1 LLEADDFGH
10 IILAACAVIIAMD
23 DSQSKPESKLMGRGH
38 LACVALLACVA
49 IRAAAQPSAEEILR
63 RADETRF
70 PREGVEAAVL
80 VRTFEQGQPTEERS
94 YKILSKG
101 NENTLVLTLAPA
113 ADRGQI
119 LLMKGRDLWLYLPR
133 VSQPVRLS
141 FAQRLT
147 GQVANGDIARA
158 NFSGDY
164 TPKLVGSERLGNE
177 ALYVLDLT
185 AVDRRVTYHR
195 VRYWV
200 RQHDFRPFKA
210 EFYSLSNRLLK
221 TCRYEDFKTM
231 AGRVRPSRL
240 VLVDALNPR
249 SESIMDYS
257 EMKLRQIP
265 DQVFTKEYLRRLN

>member
-1 LLEADDFGH
+1 
-10 IILAACAVIIAMD
+10 MD
-23 DSQSKPESKLMGRGH
+23 DSQWRRESKLSMPQRAAFV
-38 LACVALLACVA
+38 LLLACIALPV
-49 IRAAAQPSAEEILR
+49 AAQPSAMEILR

-70 PREGVEAAVL
+70 PQEGVEAAVR
-80 VRTFEQGQPTEERS
+80 VRSFEDGRPTEERA

-101 NENTLVLTLAPA
+101 NENTLVLTLEPA
-113 ADRGQI
+113 SDRGQI

-164 TPKLVGSERLGNE
+164 TPKLVGTERLGNE
-177 ALYVLDLT
+177 ALYVLDLA

-200 RQHDFRPFKA
+200 RQHDFRPYKA

-221 TCRYEDFKTM
+221 TCRYEQFKTM

-240 VLVDALNPR
+240 VLVDALNKGV
-249 SESIMDYS
+249 ESTMDYS
-257 EMKLRQIP
+257 DIKPRHLP
-265 DQVFTKEYLRRLN
+265 DEVFTKEYLRRLY